1 MGGGLLGS
9 TRRMD
14 PVTRYEDR
22 RAAETYADD
31 PLVLV
36 RRASQSVDDGLW
48 FPERVARRLLQVGRA
63 YELHYLGEVAGESA
77 PTMLTAAQCET
88 LADEL
93 DFIRDVVNDPVL
105 VGMVDLVAAEA
116 AICARTGDSLIL
128 DFEL

>member
-1 MGGGLLGS
+1 MIHSSSFDGPASRLTTASGFPSGLPGGSSRLAAPTS
-9 TRRMD
+9 CTTSARWQ
-14 PVTRYEDR
+14 VT
-22 RAAETYADD
+22 
-31 PLVLV
+31 
-36 RRASQSVDDGLW
+36 
-48 FPERVARRLLQVGRA
+48 
-63 YELHYLGEVAGESA
+63 
-77 PTMLTAAQCET
+77 TMLTAAQCET